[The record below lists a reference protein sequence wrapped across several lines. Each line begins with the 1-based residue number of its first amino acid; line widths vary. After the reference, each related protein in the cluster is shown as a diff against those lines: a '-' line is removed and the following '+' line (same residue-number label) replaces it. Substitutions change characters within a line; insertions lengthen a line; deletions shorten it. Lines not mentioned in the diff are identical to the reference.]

1 VAGEEQLD
9 ECVRQARFWPCPRC
23 GRVGA
28 LVGHGLLVGYGEDGG
43 FPVVRGRRF
52 LCSNRHRQRGC
63 GRTFSVLLDSVL
75 RGFVV
80 RALTLFE
87 LVVAIVSG
95 LSIAAAWRSAA
106 ASRFSPTSGYR
117 LWRRL
122 RLWQP
127 HLRARLARVAPAPAC
142 ASTEPWAQLL
152 AHLRQQ
158 PGTQPLAAFQLR
170 FQLDLFG

>member
-1 VAGEEQLD
+1 M
-9 ECVRQARFWPCPRC
+9 
-23 GRVGA
+23 
-28 LVGHGLLVGYGEDGG
+28 GHGLLVGYGENGT

-75 RGFVV
+75 RHFVV
-80 RALTLFE
+80 RTLTLFE

-95 LSIAAAWRSAA
+95 LSIAAAWRRAA
-106 ASRFSPTSGYR
+106 ASRHSMTTGYR

-127 HLRARLARVAPAPAC
+127 HLRAHLVRVAPPPSC
-142 ASTEPWAQLL
+142 TCREPWAQLL

-158 PGTQPLAAFQLR
+158 LGAQPFAAFQLR
-170 FQLDLFG
+170 FQLGLFG